1 MDYKRGKHESKES
14 SSTALVVAALAPLV
28 IDQMTSLRERGVMEC
43 ILSGHPGV
51 SNELS
56 VTTSDVS
63 KRLVLWRLSWRLS
76 LEYINLIILRR
87 FCAHVRTV
95 CTRPYFSAWERGY

>member
-1 MDYKRGKHESKES
+1 
-14 SSTALVVAALAPLV
+14 
-28 IDQMTSLRERGVMEC
+28 MEC

-63 KRLVLWRLSWRLS
+63 KRLVLWRLS

-87 FCAHVRTV
+87 LCAHVRTV
-95 CTRPYFSAWERGY
+95 CTRPYFLAWERGY

>member
-63 KRLVLWRLSWRLS
+63 KRLVLWRLSLG
-76 LEYINLIILRR
+76 YINLIILRR

>member
-28 IDQMTSLRERGVMEC
+28 IDQMTSLREQGVMEC

-63 KRLVLWRLSWRLS
+63 KRLILWRLS

-87 FCAHVRTV
+87 FCVHV
-95 CTRPYFSAWERGY
+95 

>member
-14 SSTALVVAALAPLV
+14 SSTALVVAALVPLV
-28 IDQMTSLRERGVMEC
+28 IDQMTSLRERGVTEC

-63 KRLVLWRLSWRLS
+63 KRLVLWRLS

-87 FCAHVRTV
+87 LCVHVRTV
-95 CTRPYFSAWERGY
+95 CTRLYFLAWERGY